1 MNKNWMLLAVLG
13 VPVLGLS
20 QTLPQQAAAAAT
32 ADAPVP
38 AIVYQPL
45 EPAGASALVQEGQD
59 WKAANAAV
67 GQYARGHRDILKWE
81 KAQPPTPVP
90 ATPSQEAPR

>member
-1 MNKNWMLLAVLG
+1 MNKQWMLLVVLG
-13 VPVLGLS
+13 APVLGPS

-67 GQYARGHRDILKWE
+67 GQYPRGHRDIVKWE
-81 KAQPPTPVP
+81 KAQPPAP
-90 ATPSQEAPR
+90 AAAMPAQEAPR